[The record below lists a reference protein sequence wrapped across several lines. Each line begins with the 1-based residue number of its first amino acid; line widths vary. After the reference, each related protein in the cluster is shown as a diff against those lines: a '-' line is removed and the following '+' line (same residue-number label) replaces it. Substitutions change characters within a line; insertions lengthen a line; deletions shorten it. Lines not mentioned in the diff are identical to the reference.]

1 MTGLLAA
8 DGFKVAEKRVGHS
21 LRKVRPDYHQKRS
34 TCTHSQINPV
44 PYTSNYFG
52 EKLHVDQN
60 EKLVMFGVTHACAV
74 DGYSGMVVGFVT
86 MPLKNNIT
94 IYQELYM

>member
-8 DGFKVAEKRVGHS
+8 DGYKVAEKRVGYS
-21 LRKVRPDYHQKRS
+21 LKKVHPDYHQIRS
-34 TCTHSQINPV
+34 TCTHNHINPV
-44 PYTSNYFG
+44 PYRAAYFG

-60 EKLVMFGVTHACAV
+60 EKLVMFGITHVCAV

-86 MPLKNNIT
+86 MPVKNNVT
-94 IYQELYM
+94 IYRELYM